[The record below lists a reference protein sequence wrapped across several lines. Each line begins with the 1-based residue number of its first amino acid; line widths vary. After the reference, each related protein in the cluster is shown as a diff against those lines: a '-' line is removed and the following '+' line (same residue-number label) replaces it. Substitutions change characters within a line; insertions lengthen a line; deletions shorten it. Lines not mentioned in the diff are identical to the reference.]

1 MAADGRDAL
10 ARFQAAVKTKRSPY
24 LAERL
29 GRICPLGRWLPRSPT
44 VYSICTLNLRPEQS
58 GPNIGE
64 SKMSSNNAPS
74 GVLATIS
81 DELAGAVERAGGS
94 VVTVNGRRRGPAS
107 GIIWSADG
115 VVVTADHVVERDED
129 LSVTLADGKSVAAS
143 LVGRDPTSDVA
154 VLRVTGATAS
164 AAQLATGGVAKV
176 GSLALALG
184 RSSSGAIQASFG
196 IVSASG
202 GPLRTARG
210 GTLASY
216 LRADLTLYPG
226 FSGGP
231 LVDAQGQVIGMNS
244 SRIVPG
250 HELAIPVSVLGG
262 IVQTLLTQGRIR
274 RAYLG
279 VSSQPVE
286 LPAALKQKLGASQ
299 ESGLIVVG
307 VESDSPAERSGLVIG
322 DVLINLAGQPI
333 ATGED
338 LQAALAANVVGQSVP
353 LVIARGGEAKT
364 LSVTPGERS

>member
-1 MAADGRDAL
+1 M
-10 ARFQAAVKTKRSPY
+10 
-24 LAERL
+24 
-29 GRICPLGRWLPRSPT
+29 PT
-44 VYSICTLNLRPEQS
+44 
-58 GPNIGE
+58 
-64 SKMSSNNAPS
+64 NNTPS
-74 GVLATIS
+74 GVLTSIS
-81 DELAGAVERAGGS
+81 DELANAVERAGAS

-107 GIIWSADG
+107 GIIWNGDG

-129 LSVTLADGKSVAAS
+129 LTVTVADGKNVAAS

-154 VLRVTGATAS
+154 VLRLTGVTPS
-164 AAQLATGGVAKV
+164 PAQLTSSASTKV

-184 RSSSGAIQASFG
+184 RGSTGAIQASFG
-196 IVSASG
+196 IISAAG

-250 HELAIPVSVLGG
+250 HELAIPVSSLGG

-286 LPAALKQKLGASQ
+286 LPAVLKQKLGASQ
-299 ESGLIVVG
+299 DSGLIVVG
-307 VESDSPAERSGLVIG
+307 VEGGSPAERAGLLIG

-333 ATGED
+333 ANGED
-338 LQAALAANVVGQSVP
+338 LQAALAPNLVGQSVP

-364 LSVTPGERS
+364 LNVTPGERS